1 MKKPTLNKDSLPI
14 SDAINVII
22 INYVSALAEIEKL
35 KKIADQLS
43 REVKSLKI
51 ELGLKTNQ
59 ATDLAEIIGRR
70 FKKDK
75 NEPKHYCAKA

>member
-35 KKIADQLS
+35 KKIADRL
-43 REVKSLKI
+43 RKDIKDLKV
-51 ELGLKTNQ
+51 
-59 ATDLAEIIGRR
+59 EI
-70 FKKDK
+70 K
-75 NEPKHYCAKA
+75 NERNGIWRDH